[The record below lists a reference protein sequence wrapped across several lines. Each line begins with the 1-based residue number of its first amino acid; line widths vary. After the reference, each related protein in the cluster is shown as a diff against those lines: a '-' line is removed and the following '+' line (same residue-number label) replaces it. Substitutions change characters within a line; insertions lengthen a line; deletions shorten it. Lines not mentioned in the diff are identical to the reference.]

1 MINLEQI
8 MEMIPHRH
16 PFLLIDRIVQI
27 ESGKDITAIKN
38 VTYSEPYFV
47 GHFPKRP
54 VMPGVL
60 IVESMAQ
67 ASAVLVVK
75 TVGDEIAGRLV
86 YFMSID
92 EARFRKPVV
101 PGNTMHIHASVL
113 QNRRNVWKFRCE
125 AKVSGDKVAEA
136 TITAMILD
144 E

>member
-8 MEMIPHRH
+8 MELIPHRH
-16 PFLLIDRIVQI
+16 PMLLVDKVIQL
-27 ESGKDITAIKN
+27 EPGKDITALKN
-38 VTYSEPYFV
+38 VTYNEPFFL

-67 ASAVLVVK
+67 TSAVLVVK

-101 PGNTMHIHASVL
+101 PGDTMHIHAAVL
-113 QNRRNVWKFRCE
+113 QNRKNVWKFKCE
-125 AKVSGDKVAEA
+125 ATVHGDKVAEA